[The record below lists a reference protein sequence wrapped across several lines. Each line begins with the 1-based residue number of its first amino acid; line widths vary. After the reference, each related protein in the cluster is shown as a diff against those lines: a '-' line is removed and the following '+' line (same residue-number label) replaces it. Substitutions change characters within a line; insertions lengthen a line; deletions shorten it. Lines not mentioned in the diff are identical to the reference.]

1 MTGTDTAYT
10 PGDPAMAR
18 PDPAMFAPLTYHEN
32 SITSAHLTSG
42 WCKQAA
48 VYPGLSE
55 PWKETGALLDDL
67 LAARRA
73 TPQAAAEPEAS

>member
-1 MTGTDTAYT
+1 MTDTDTAYT

-18 PDPAMFAPLTYHEN
+18 PDPAMFAPLTYDEN
-32 SITSAHLTSG
+32 SITWAHLTSG

-55 PWKETGALLDDL
+55 PWKETGALIADL
-67 LAARRA
+67 LAARPA
-73 TPQAAAEPEAS
+73 AQAAPEPEAS

>member
-1 MTGTDTAYT
+1 MTDTDTAHT

-32 SITSAHLTSG
+32 SITWAHLTSG
-42 WCKQAA
+42 WYKQAA

-55 PWKETGALLDDL
+55 PWKETGALIADL
-67 LAARRA
+67 LAARPA
-73 TPQAAAEPEAS
+73 AQAAAEPEAS